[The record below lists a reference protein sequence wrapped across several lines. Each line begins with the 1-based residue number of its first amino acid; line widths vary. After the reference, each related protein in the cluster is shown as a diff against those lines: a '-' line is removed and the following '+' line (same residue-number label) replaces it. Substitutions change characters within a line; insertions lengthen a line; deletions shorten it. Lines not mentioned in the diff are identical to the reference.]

1 MKVTS
6 CRRPR
11 LPRTAVKALHRRSF
25 FYLNR
30 TEPAYPIG
38 GSRLNQS
45 SKTDHDQQPGSG
57 RCTSTSKPSDPK
69 TL

>member
-25 FYLNR
+25 FYLGR

-38 GSRLNQS
+38 GSRLR
-45 SKTDHDQQPGSG
+45 GSTAAVG
-57 RCTSTSKPSDPK
+57 F
-69 TL
+69 L

>member
-25 FYLNR
+25 FSIDR

-38 GSRLNQS
+38 GFGLRG
-45 SKTDHDQQPGSG
+45 KVAHPGVLDIGSALAG
-57 RCTSTSKPSDPK
+57 VA
-69 TL
+69 